1 MQLISALWF
10 HYFSFCW
17 FTLFRDLH
25 YKNTWMYLNVTVIV
39 MAQDLNQGSQ
49 LFCQRDSPETELKL
63 WRSLKQNYQTQ
74 IRLSSSYKIQSE
86 SIKKNKCKS
95 MLIFEKLLTKW
106 REAFLVTWLGRIP
119 ADGDVCW
126 RYGWCTKLCYRL
138 KIIRGTDWMFELI
151 SGFSLE
157 WTNIQESATVAYCCH
172 YQWVRGCKSD
182 DKVMTASFS
191 TEQIV
196 EFATIPSAYHENFVR
211 NLDLRR
217 ESERLYVCVLYNL
230 MLFLNICFILE
241 AS

>member
-182 DKVMTASFS
+182 DKVMTWQLFFQLNRLWSS
-191 TEQIV
+191 QQSLPRTMKILWE
-196 EFATIPSAYHENFVR
+196 TWTCGENLSDCMFVF
-211 NLDLRR
+211 
-217 ESERLYVCVLYNL
+217 C
-230 MLFLNICFILE
+230 IIWCFF
-241 AS
+241 